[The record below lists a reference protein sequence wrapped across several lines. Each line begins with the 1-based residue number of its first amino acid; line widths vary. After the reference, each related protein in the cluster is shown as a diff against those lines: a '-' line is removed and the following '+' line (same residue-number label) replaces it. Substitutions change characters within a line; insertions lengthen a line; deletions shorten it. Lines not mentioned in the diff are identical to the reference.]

1 MLLRDL
7 VADDVTL
14 PETAGAIDIKGIT
27 ADSRAVAPGFLF
39 AALPGSTTDGG
50 RFVGPATANGA
61 VAVLAGANAAIE
73 APPGVAV
80 LRADDPRRALSLAA
94 ARLYPRQPEHLVAVT
109 GTAGK
114 TSVAAFFREICAHAG
129 AEAASMGTIGVVSR
143 RWSTYGSLTTPDPV
157 ALHEALD
164 RLAREGV
171 THAALEASSHGLDQ
185 RRLDGIRIGAAGFT
199 NLGRDH
205 MDYHPDVEHYLA
217 AKLRLF
223 TVILPKSG
231 VAVVDM
237 DGARSED
244 VESVARRRGVDLM
257 RVGRK
262 GREIRIDEIVASGF
276 EQRLRIEAFGK
287 RRDIVL
293 PLAGSFQASN
303 ALVAAGLAI
312 AAGVDED
319 AAFAALGALRGAPG
333 RLELVGRKANGA
345 LVFVDYAHKPEALA
359 SMLQALRPLA
369 AGRLVVVFG
378 AGGDRDPGK
387 RPLMGKA
394 AADNA
399 DVVIVTDDNPRS
411 EVPAAIRA
419 AILAAA
425 PHGIEIGDR
434 REAILRAVATLAPG
448 DVLCIAGKGHETGQ
462 ITGDTV
468 LPFSDHQAALA
479 ALAAEV
485 AA

>member
-7 VADDVTL
+7 VADGVTL
-14 PETAGAIDIKGIT
+14 PEDAGEIDVTGIT
-27 ADSRAVAPGFLF
+27 ADSRAVERGFLF
-39 AALPGSTTDGG
+39 AALSGVTTDGS
-50 RFVGPATANGA
+50 RYVKAAVEAGA
-61 VAVLAGANAAIE
+61 AAVLAETHAMVV
-73 APPGVAV
+73 APPAVAV
-80 LRADDPRRALSLAA
+80 LRAADPRRALALLAA
-94 ARLYPRQPEHLVAVT
+94 RFYPRQPAHLVAVT

-114 TSVAAFFREICAHAG
+114 TSVASFFREICASAG
-129 AEAASMGTIGVVSR
+129 YEAASMGTVGVVSR
-143 RWSTYGSLTTPDPV
+143 RWSAYGSLTTPDPV
-157 ALHEALD
+157 SLHAALD

-185 RRLDGIRIGAAGFT
+185 RRLDGIRLEAAAFT

-223 TVILPKSG
+223 TAILPKDG

-244 VESVARRRGVDLM
+244 VATAVAERGSALI

-262 GREIRIDEIVASGF
+262 GSEIRILDLTAAGF
-276 EQRLRIEAFGK
+276 EQTIEIEAFG
-287 RRDIVL
+287 RRRSVRL
-293 PLAGSFQASN
+293 PLAGGFQASN

-312 AAGVDED
+312 ATGVDAD
-319 AAFAALGALRGAPG
+319 AAFDAVGSLKGAPG

-345 LVFVDYAHKPEALA
+345 LVYVDYAHKPEALA
-359 SMLQALRPLA
+359 SVLQALRPFA
-369 AGRLVVVFG
+369 PGRLAVVFG

-387 RPLMGKA
+387 RPLMGA
-394 AADNA
+394 AAAKHA

-411 EVPAAIRA
+411 EEPAAIRA

-425 PHGIEIGDR
+425 PDAIEIGDR
-434 REAILRAVATLAPG
+434 GAAIAAAIAMLGPG

-462 ITGDTV
+462 IVGGV
-468 LPFSDHQAALA
+468 ELPFSDHRAALA
-479 ALAAEV
+479 ALSEDAA
-485 AA
+485 